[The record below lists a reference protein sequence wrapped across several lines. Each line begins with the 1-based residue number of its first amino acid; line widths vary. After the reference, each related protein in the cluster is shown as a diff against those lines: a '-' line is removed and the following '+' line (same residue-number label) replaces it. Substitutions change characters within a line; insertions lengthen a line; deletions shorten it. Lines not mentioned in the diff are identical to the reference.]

1 MPPVASAS
9 AVVCGTVV
17 GQDATDDGSDQWAV
31 LGREMA
37 EARAVEEQHVLPS
50 SSPLAGVDYP
60 EAAADLWRWADC
72 PQDAVMSA
80 FVDSYAAADARARAV
95 LRASMTM
102 DDLYTVLLFA
112 KRRAFAAIR
121 TGDTGAV
128 VDAMDAI
135 STIDIDRV
143 DWRDVSMAA
152 MLAAYS
158 AARSGMTVVTA
169 AAGAIRRSTRPVA
182 EILSDVAG
190 RGEIDL
196 PEACGYR
203 EIATAGGPIL
213 VEDGY
218 APYQP
223 DRDLIDV
230 ALSVA
235 SAIEVDGTYQVT
247 AVGLAADL
255 PPVWVGANTG
265 TPAAVAID
273 NLTGCTSIHAT
284 PRASHAPN
292 PSEHF
297 LLAYIGEAATAADAA
312 MIADAA
318 NHSSRPGSV
327 VAGIALERL
336 CAVLVAASAMAGKP
350 SVEDSQTLARFAPAI
365 TALLS

>member
-9 AVVCGTVV
+9 AVVCGVVV
-17 GQDATDDGSDQWAV
+17 GQDATDDDSDQWPV

-37 EARAVEEQHVLPS
+37 EARAVERQHVPPS
-50 SSPLAGVDYP
+50 SSPLAGVNYM
-60 EAAADLWRWADC
+60 EGAADLWRWVEC
-72 PQDAVMSA
+72 PQDAVLSA
-80 FVDSYAAADARARAV
+80 FVDSYAAADAPARAV

-121 TGDTGAV
+121 TGDTGAA

-152 MLAAYS
+152 MLAAYA

-190 RGEIDL
+190 HGEIDL

-247 AVGLAADL
+247 AGHRHACRRGDRQ
-255 PPVWVGANTG
+255 PDRMH
-265 TPAAVAID
+265 ID
-273 NLTGCTSIHAT
+273 PC
-284 PRASHAPN
+284 N
-292 PSEHF
+292 PSR
-297 LLAYIGEAATAADAA
+297 
-312 MIADAA
+312 
-318 NHSSRPGSV
+318 RPRT
-327 VAGIALERL
+327 E
-336 CAVLVAASAMAGKP
+336 P
-350 SVEDSQTLARFAPAI
+350 
-365 TALLS
+365 